1 MNNLQKIAVVLV
13 IAIFTLL
20 PQTSFAIDVQT
31 QLGAATGE
39 SGAGFSAAQDP
50 RLIAANIIK
59 ISLSL
64 IGILFLCYAIYAGF
78 RIMTARGEEDQV
90 NEGKK
95 TLQRAI
101 IGLVII
107 LSAFSI
113 TLLAEKI
120 ATGDKKH
127 QGDYIEIE
135 NTDQDFQDQDQ
146 RRRQER
152 LGCQFGLQM
161 QPDGT
166 CGVYEDVP

>member
-1 MNNLQKIAVVLV
+1 MPLKKIL
-13 IAIFTLL
+13 IFSSLCALTLI
-20 PQTSFAIDVQT
+20 PVASFAIDVQS
-31 QLGAATGE
+31 QLGATAGE
-39 SGAGFSAAQDP
+39 SGAGFAVAQDP
-50 RLIAANIIK
+50 RLIAANIVK

-64 IGILFLCYAIYAGF
+64 LGVLFVAYAVYAGF
-78 RIMTARGEEDQV
+78 MIMTARGEEERIE
-90 NEGKK
+90 EGKK

-120 ATGDKKH
+120 ATGDRKH
-127 QGDYIEIE
+127 QGDYIEIQ
-135 NTDQDFQDQDQ
+135 NTDVDFQDRDQ
-146 RRRQER
+146 RRQQDR

-166 CGVYEDVP
+166 CGAYENVP